1 VSVYVLV
8 TKITSPESI
17 KIEVKH
23 TQNRGFASASW
34 VLYSSRDK
42 SHAIKLC
49 NICSPS
55 SNKIEV
61 LHSEYRGSGSG
72 PPNCSI
78 SCDMP
83 RAIKLCNICSPSNYK
98 SRFCTQSIED
108 LAADLL
114 IAIYHVTDIWQT
126 TLHCKSRICSTNI
139 EVLQMRLIQP
149 LITWTLRRDHEE
161 ITREPNP
168 WSSSNILDHNAKS
181 LIFLLLKKHEVD
193 VGGCMI

>member
-1 VSVYVLV
+1 MSVYVLV

-114 IAIYHVTDIWQT
+114 IALFHVTCHVLSNYVIYVVQVTINRGFALRVSRIWQWI
-126 TLHCKSRICSTNI
+126 S
-139 EVLQMRLIQP
+139 
-149 LITWTLRRDHEE
+149 
-161 ITREPNP
+161 
-168 WSSSNILDHNAKS
+168 
-181 LIFLLLKKHEVD
+181 
-193 VGGCMI
+193 